1 MATYEQ
7 LYSLINATTEGA
19 IGGTAISVQDTT
31 SLVSLGN
38 IVLKSDENKEEFYNK
53 LADMIGRIVSRYKQ
67 IRRINRG
74 IEVDPLEFG
83 IALQEITVKTIAR
96 AKQNN
101 SWGEQV
107 NPFEVLKKDDTDIE
121 AYIFKSLGGWE
132 INKVTYDYQL
142 ETAFHN
148 AAEMGSFLSMI
159 FADAANGMTLAANDN
174 ERLCEGTSIALA
186 FYGNTVGR
194 ATAYNLFTIFKTD
207 NPSTTLTAATARY
220 DADFLRYATDK
231 MLSIVGNAK
240 ETSALYNYAGHETEL
255 DDDFRF
261 HMLEE
266 FANKLS
272 IYLHADTY
280 HEDLLKLP
288 NFLKVN
294 SWQGLGSDASY
305 DEKSKVAITN
315 GDITLEQDGIIG
327 HLFASPHMLTVIDR
341 PRTKSI
347 YNPASECTTWFYK
360 ADIGYIVRPYEVNIV
375 FYMADTDWE
384 PPSENNSKRKTS
396 TK

>member
-1 MATYEQ
+1 MASYEQ
-7 LYSLINATTEGA
+7 LYNLINATTQEA
-19 IGGTAISVQDTT
+19 IGGTAITVKDTT

-38 IVLKSDENKEEFYNK
+38 VVLSSDSNKEEFYNK

-67 IRRINRG
+67 IRKISRG

-83 IALQEITVKTIAR
+83 IALQEITTKTIAR

-101 SWGEQV
+101 SWGNQT
-107 NPFEVLKKDDTDIE
+107 NPFTVLLKDDTDIE
-121 AYIFKSLGGWE
+121 TYIFKSLGGWE
-132 INKVTYDYQL
+132 IDKVTYDYQL
-142 ETAFHN
+142 STAFHN
-148 AAEMGSFLSMI
+148 GAEMASFMSMI

-174 ERLCEGTSIALA
+174 ERLTEGTSIALA
-186 FYGNTVGR
+186 FHGTTVNR
-194 ATAYNLFTIFKTD
+194 ATAYNLFTLFKAEFPD
-207 NPSTTLTAATARY
+207 TTLTAATARY
-220 DADFLRYATDK
+220 DADYLRFATDK
-231 MLSIVGNAK
+231 MLEIVGNAK

-261 HMLEE
+261 NMLED

-288 NFLKVN
+288 GFRRVN
-294 SWQGLGSDASY
+294 SWQGLGSDASFA
-305 DEKSKVAITN
+305 EKSKVNIKN
-315 GDITLEQDGIIG
+315 GDIELEQGGIVG
-327 HLFASPHMLTVIDR
+327 HLFASPHMLTVIDK

-347 YNPASECTTWFYK
+347 YNPASECTNWYFK

-375 FYMADTDWE
+375 FYMADTDWS
-384 PPSENNSKRKTS
+384 PSAKKSVKKS
-396 TK
+396 